1 VWCSCSLISIPN
13 NYDYLYPIS
22 QISSII
28 SSTQRSSLISVS
40 TYDVFSLLNLQ
51 REEIRT
57 NPYLFYE
64 QLRNQDP
71 VHWDEELGF
80 WVLSRYAE
88 IESLYTDDRFSRAQ
102 GLMRGFQRLSA
113 PERKIVQ
120 PVYHSFSKTVFYADP
135 PYHTHLRGLMN
146 HAFTPRRVERLRSYI
161 QDTVD
166 ALLDGAQG
174 KGGVVDVIQDLA
186 YPLPV
191 MVISELLGLPV
202 SDRDRFKRWSDDLF
216 AILGTVRHKPA
227 YLLERAAHSLSE
239 MTDYVKDLS
248 HKRRE
253 TPEDDLLTALL
264 SVTVA
269 EDLDCPH
276 PHNSTL
282 PRATAALMRE
292 PNAHASSILTEEEL
306 VSNIN
311 ILLSTG
317 HETTTHLIGN
327 GLLALLQH
335 PDQLEQ
341 LQSQPSLLESAIEE
355 MLRYD
360 NPVQITYRSALE
372 DANIHGK
379 LIRKGDLVNS
389 IIGSANRDPQRFSNP
404 DRFDMTRN
412 EGRHL
417 GFGLGI
423 HFCIGAPLVRLEA
436 EIVFETILR
445 RFPRISLAAETLE
458 WQEHPIFRG
467 LKSLPV
473 NL

>member
-1 VWCSCSLISIPN
+1 
-13 NYDYLYPIS
+13 
-22 QISSII
+22 
-28 SSTQRSSLISVS
+28 VS
-40 TYDVFSLLNLQ
+40 THDAFSLLNLQ

-57 NPYLFYE
+57 NPYPFYE
-64 QLRNQDP
+64 QLRTQDP

-80 WVLSRYAE
+80 WVLTRYAE
-88 IESLYTDDRFSRAQ
+88 IESLYTDERFSRAQ
-102 GLMRGFQRLSA
+102 GLMRGFQRLPA
-113 PERKIVQ
+113 PERKLVQ

-161 QDTVD
+161 QATVD
-166 ALLDGAQG
+166 ELLDEAQSN
-174 KGGVVDVIQDLA
+174 GGVVDVIRDLA

-191 MVISELLGLPV
+191 MVISELLGLPA

-216 AILGTVRHKPA
+216 AILGTVRHKTTD
-227 YLLERAAHSLSE
+227 LLERAAQSLSE
-239 MTDYVKDLS
+239 MTEYVKDLS
-248 HKRRE
+248 HKRRQ

-264 SVTVA
+264 SVTA
-269 EDLDCPH
+269 EEDLGCPH
-276 PHNSTL
+276 PHS
-282 PRATAALMRE
+282 PAS
-292 PNAHASSILTEEEL
+292 AHASSILTEEEL

-327 GLLALLQH
+327 GLLALLHH
-335 PDQLEQ
+335 PDQMER
-341 LQSQPSLLESAIEE
+341 LQSQPSLLEPAIEE

-404 DRFDMTRN
+404 DCFDVTRN

-445 RFPRISLAAETLE
+445 RFPRISPGTETLE

>member
-1 VWCSCSLISIPN
+1 M
-13 NYDYLYPIS
+13 
-22 QISSII
+22 
-28 SSTQRSSLISVS
+28 STH
-40 TYDVFSLLNLQ
+40 DAFSLLNLQ

-57 NPYLFYE
+57 NPYPFYE
-64 QLRNQDP
+64 QLRTQDP

-80 WVLSRYAE
+80 WVLTRYAE
-88 IESLYTDDRFSRAQ
+88 IESLYTDERFSRAQ
-102 GLMRGFQRLSA
+102 GLMRGFQRLPA
-113 PERKIVQ
+113 PERKLVQ

-161 QDTVD
+161 QATVD
-166 ALLDGAQG
+166 ELLDEAQSN
-174 KGGVVDVIQDLA
+174 GGVVDVIRDLA

-191 MVISELLGLPV
+191 MVISELLGLPA

-216 AILGTVRHKPA
+216 AILGTVRHKTTD
-227 YLLERAAHSLSE
+227 LLERAAQSLSE
-239 MTDYVKDLS
+239 MTEYVKDLS

-264 SVTVA
+264 SVTA
-269 EDLDCPH
+269 EEDLDCPH
-276 PHNSTL
+276 PHS
-282 PRATAALMRE
+282 PAS
-292 PNAHASSILTEEEL
+292 AHASSILTEEEL

-327 GLLALLQH
+327 GLLALLHH
-335 PDQLEQ
+335 PDQMER
-341 LQSQPSLLESAIEE
+341 LQSQPSLLEPAIEE

-404 DRFDMTRN
+404 DCFDVTRN

-445 RFPRISLAAETLE
+445 RFPRISLGTETLE